1 MTANR
6 RRRRRIRP
14 PSNPS
19 TRMLLVL
26 RGTVLCTV
34 FTLLIKADAFAF
46 RPTDG
51 YNMMRRRSFLT
62 WDVLSGAVLLIATLG
77 SSPPAHAAEEPPEC
91 RNGAIVAESQVPGA
105 YQQICMEL
113 PTRTIPI
120 QSTGDALTISQG
132 TGTGTGG
139 TGSVQGRTGV
149 AVWNSSLLL
158 TRLLDAISA
167 QEIKQ
172 PMLRQGSSFLKGKTV
187 MELGCGTG
195 LASLAAAKLG
205 ASRVIATDGNSE
217 VVQLTKF
224 NIDKNNLVDNVEA
237 AELKW
242 GLLNAADFFDEADII
257 IGSDLTYNSGTWRV
271 LAETMG
277 AVLKPDGLVLYLSL
291 GHSGFNVSGELG
303 GFLSVVESEGLELI
317 DESSDRWPFYMDG
330 SVSSVSRLLS
340 RCVSASERTVLD
352 SNGGARVIVLGRKK
366 RK

>member
-1 MTANR
+1 
-6 RRRRRIRP
+6 
-14 PSNPS
+14 
-19 TRMLLVL
+19 MLLVL
-26 RGTVLCTV
+26 RGTVLCA
-34 FTLLIKADAFAF
+34 LLVKADAFAF

-51 YNMMRRRSFLT
+51 YKMIRRRSFLT
-62 WDVLSGAVLLIATLG
+62 WDALSTAILLIGTHG
-77 SSPPAHAAEEPPEC
+77 SSPPAHAIEEPPEC
-91 RNGAIVAESQVPGA
+91 RNGAIIAESQVPGA

-132 TGTGTGG
+132 TGAGG
-139 TGSVQGRTGV
+139 KNSVQGRTGV

-167 QEIKQ
+167 QENKQ
-172 PMLRQGSSFLKGKTV
+172 PILQGSSFLKGKTV

-224 NIDKNNLVDNVEA
+224 NIDKNNLMDIVEA

-277 AVLKPDGLVLYLSL
+277 AALKPDGLVLYISL

-317 DESSDRWPFYMDG
+317 DESSDRWPFNLDG
-330 SVSSVSRLLS
+330 SVSSISKLLS
-340 RCVSASERTVLD
+340 RCVTASERTVLD
-352 SNGGARVIVLGRKK
+352 SNGGARVLVLGRKK